1 LEWPDFDLE
10 NAGRLT
16 HPMRYD
22 AASDRFLPVSWEEA
36 FADIG
41 SRLKVYD
48 RKSVVFYAS
57 GRASLETS
65 YMYQLL
71 ARMYGNNNLP
81 DSSNM

>member
-1 LEWPDFDLE
+1 
-10 NAGRLT
+10 
-16 HPMRYD
+16 YD

-81 DSSNM
+81 DSSNMCHETTSVALPESIGTPV